1 MNLYPKIRAPF
12 ILSRRSGKTPRP
24 SIRRSMAALVIEEEE
39 REQAQRKVHARL
51 LHSQSLTLTEI

>member
-1 MNLYPKIRAPF
+1 
-12 ILSRRSGKTPRP
+12 
-24 SIRRSMAALVIEEEE
+24 MAALVIEEEE